1 MTLQGNLV
9 AHGGLV
15 IFAGGVLGTGGS
27 LDNAITVDA
36 GAFLT
41 LEGGEIDV
49 TDTANNIALGV
60 LTVHGNFDGSGGG
73 TIVDN
78 VDSRTSPRTYGQF
91 KVLGNVT
98 LSDSTTFTSR
108 DPNPHPVSPQDFTYD
123 LFNWTGSLS
132 GECSVSLPTGWTY
145 NWIAGSWLGINEIE

>member
-15 IFAGGVLGTGGS
+15 IFAGGVLGTGS
-27 LDNAITVDA
+27 PWNSAITVDA
-36 GAFLT
+36 GGFLT

-78 VDSRTSPRTYGQF
+78 VYSSASTRTYGKF
-91 KVLGNVT
+91 KVLGNVS
-98 LSDSTTFTSR
+98 LSNSTTFTSK
-108 DPNPHPVSPQDFTYD
+108 DVSPNPLSPQSFTYS
-123 LFNWTGSLS
+123 LFSWTGSLS

-145 NWIAGSWLGINEIE
+145 DWIAGSWLGVTENE